1 MFSLSESLR
10 NTCVYSV
17 GLRPSILI
25 NVCVALCLF
34 IIRFSSFCP
43 HRYRRVHSYRRLYCL
58 YCRFAYRL
66 SSGRSVLWSSSLSSI
81 LRSGSVAL
89 LLIEY
94 SVVHVL
100 SFVLILIRPCRRPL
114 SVACHLSFGS
124 ISSFGSLSSFGS
136 FSVSGSAALLIARGA
151 SVRCFCCSRHCL
163 CPHSWNS
170 STFSMLFTLF
180 DMSSLDSVSVLYRYP
195 VIVLSHHCIILAN
208 GQLCP
213 PSRLS
218 RHRYQSLHLVSHD

>member
-89 LLIEY
+89 LLVEY

-100 SFVLILIRPCRRPL
+100 SFVLILIRPCLRPL
-114 SVACHLSFGS
+114 SVPVSELQFNFKFRFVFKFRFILG
-124 ISSFGSLSSFGS
+124 FRLSSS
-136 FSVSGSAALLIARGA
+136 INRSW
-151 SVRCFCCSRHCL
+151 CL
-163 CPHSWNS
+163 C
-170 STFSMLFTLF
+170 
-180 DMSSLDSVSVLYRYP
+180 
-195 VIVLSHHCIILAN
+195 
-208 GQLCP
+208 
-213 PSRLS
+213 
-218 RHRYQSLHLVSHD
+218 